1 MLYGFELEKRN
12 NTKKIRRPA
21 NHGEN
26 QYTLIQVGSH
36 YYISFKDG
44 EGKKVETE
52 VSEEIFTQMEEWVK
66 EDYRKEWNDRYHL
79 EQSDLTDESIARR
92 AAIPSEPMD
101 EMLERM
107 SQTKLIEAEF
117 LALNEIQERRVLML
131 LDEKTLVDI
140 ANSEGCQYQS
150 IQNAVKRVQK
160 RFEKFR

>member
-1 MLYGFELEKRN
+1 M
-12 NTKKIRRPA
+12 
-21 NHGEN
+21 
-26 QYTLIQVGSH
+26 
-36 YYISFKDG
+36 
-44 EGKKVETE
+44 
-52 VSEEIFTQMEEWVK
+52 
-66 EDYRKEWNDRYHL
+66 

-150 IQNAVKRVQK
+150 MPP
-160 RFEKFR
+160 